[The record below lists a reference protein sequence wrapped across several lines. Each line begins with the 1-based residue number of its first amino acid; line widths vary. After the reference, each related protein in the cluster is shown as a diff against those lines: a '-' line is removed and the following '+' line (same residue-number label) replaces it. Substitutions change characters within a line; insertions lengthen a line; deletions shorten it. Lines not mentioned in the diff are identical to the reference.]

1 MFAFALAWGWTSEA
15 TASVRGRKAVPDLR
29 NPKKTRRSMAT
40 GKVKIPVTLHF
51 ATSSGRM
58 VASPWRVR
66 RWIARANHALGPA
79 GIEVD
84 VVAMRK
90 LPAGNRSIK
99 RRRDRHRLAAY
110 APNDGTVHIFVAED
124 LDLGFRGRHRRRVR
138 GLHWR
143 YYGPKRDIRRREYV
157 IVTREAPDTTL
168 AHEIGHLLGL
178 RHSLAADNIM
188 CSCRKSP
195 STFTQDQTRQ
205 LRAAGRAW
213 VAGERGASLR
223 LADRRDRRRRR

>member
-1 MFAFALAWGWTSEA
+1 MFTFALAWGWTSEA
-15 TASVRGRKAVPDLR
+15 EASVRGRKAVPDLR
-29 NPKKTRRSMAT
+29 NPKPGRRSAAT

-51 ATSSGRM
+51 ATARGEM
-58 VASPWRVR
+58 LTSPWRVR
-66 RWIARANHALGPA
+66 RWIARANEALAPA

-84 VVAMRK
+84 VIAMRK
-90 LPAGNRSIK
+90 LPAGNRSIT

-124 LDLGFRGRHRRRVR
+124 LDLGVMSRLGRRVR

-157 IVTREAPDTTL
+157 VVTREAPDTTL

-178 RHSLAADNIM
+178 RHSVAPDNIM
-188 CSCRKSP
+188 CSCRTSP
-195 STFTQDQTRQ
+195 SSFTQVQTQQ
-205 LRAAGRAW
+205 LRSAAHAW

-223 LADRRDRRRRR
+223 LADRRRRR